1 MPEQIPEELTSQII
15 ERLTNSENVD
25 DIIMDVCN
33 EDELDWGQA
42 EMLVKRIHA
51 ENKNKI
57 VLAQSPLLVL
67 LALGVFLTGVGLIV
81 YDLYQI
87 YLDYAYFSEGF
98 VIYLTLNGEGI
109 VGTFILGVAMVIGS
123 LKGMQ
128 AVWEAIFEWMG
139 WWSSE

>member
-15 ERLTNSENVD
+15 ERLTNSESVD

-33 EDELDWGQA
+33 EEGLDWGQA

-87 YLDYAYFSEGF
+87 YLDYVYFSKAF
-98 VIYLTLNGEGI
+98 VVYLTLNGEAI
-109 VGTFILGVAMVIGS
+109 VGTFFLGLVMIIGS

>member
-33 EDELDWGQA
+33 EEELDWGQA

-128 AVWEAIFEWMG
+128 AVWEAIFDWMG

>member
-33 EDELDWGQA
+33 EEELDWGQA

>member
-33 EDELDWGQA
+33 EEELDWGQA

-67 LALGVFLTGVGLIV
+67 LALGVFLTGVCLIV